1 MRRRLIARWQGILL
15 ALVGIVATIW
25 LALTDQLGLYISP
38 ATSWFAILMAII
50 GAVFVIAAFAWP
62 PLEDEH
68 ANEPDVSS
76 PAPRGKRREPEAVH
90 EHEHAH
96 VHVHVHAPSAPPGRI
111 RTAATAVIIVGATLA
126 LLVLPPAT
134 LTSAVAAQRSIN
146 SETSAIDQ
154 GGATLIGAD
163 TSTFTVKD
171 WAVLLRQNP
180 DIDAYTGT
188 PVEVSGFVLAS
199 TEDSENVFYI
209 TRFVVTHCAID
220 AQPVGVPIYLP
231 GWQEV
236 YDADQWVEASGA
248 LAANPAQ
255 SSTDP
260 LVLVPEELARI
271 EEPSDPYV
279 F

>member
-15 ALVGIVATIW
+15 ALVGIVATLW

-68 ANEPDVSS
+68 ASGSDVSP
-76 PAPRGKRREPEAVH
+76 PAPRGRRREPEPVH
-90 EHEHAH
+90 EHE
-96 VHVHVHAPSAPPGRI
+96 HVHVHAPSVPPGRI
-111 RTAATAVIIVGATLA
+111 RTAVTAVIIVGATLA

-146 SETSAIDQ
+146 SETSAISQ
-154 GGATLIGAD
+154 GGPTLIGAD

-180 DIDAYTGT
+180 DVDAYTGT

-220 AQPVGVPIYLP
+220 AQPVGVPVYLP
-231 GWQEV
+231 GWEEE

-248 LAANPAQ
+248 LTANPAG
-255 SSTDP
+255 SATDP
-260 LVLVPEELARI
+260 LVLVPNELDRI

>member
-1 MRRRLIARWQGILL
+1 
-15 ALVGIVATIW
+15 V
-25 LALTDQLGLYISP
+25 
-38 ATSWFAILMAII
+38 
-50 GAVFVIAAFAWP
+50 
-62 PLEDEH
+62 
-68 ANEPDVSS
+68 
-76 PAPRGKRREPEAVH
+76 
-90 EHEHAH
+90 
-96 VHVHVHAPSAPPGRI
+96 
-111 RTAATAVIIVGATLA
+111 TAVIIVGATLA

-154 GGATLIGAD
+154 GGATLVGAD

-231 GWQEV
+231 GWQDE

-248 LAANPAQ
+248 LAANPAP
-255 SSTDP
+255 SGTDP

>member
-1 MRRRLIARWQGILL
+1 
-15 ALVGIVATIW
+15 
-25 LALTDQLGLYISP
+25 
-38 ATSWFAILMAII
+38 MAII

-96 VHVHVHAPSAPPGRI
+96 VHAPSAPPGRV
-111 RTAATAVIIVGATLA
+111 RTAVTAVIIVGATLA

-146 SETSAIDQ
+146 SETSVIDQ

-180 DIDAYTGT
+180 DVDAYTGT

-231 GWQEV
+231 GWQEE

-248 LAANPAQ
+248 LAANPAP
-255 SSTDP
+255 SGTDP

>member
-68 ANEPDVSS
+68 ASGSDVSS
-76 PAPRGKRREPEAVH
+76 PAPRARGKRSVPVPVPVP
-90 EHEHAH
+90 EHEHA
-96 VHVHVHAPSAPPGRI
+96 HAPSAPPGRI
-111 RTAATAVIIVGATLA
+111 RTAVTAVIIVGATLA

-154 GGATLIGAD
+154 GGATLVGAD

-231 GWQEV
+231 GWQDE

-248 LAANPAQ
+248 LAANPAP
-255 SSTDP
+255 SGTDP